1 MTAKTMLLPLAF
13 ATLFSSAA
21 LAADRYTLERTQDGY
36 VRLDTQTGAMS
47 ICKESG
53 TELVCRAAADER
65 AALENEVDRLTTR
78 LGDIEKRLT
87 ALENSSILQPGEL
100 LPSEEQIDK
109 SLDTME
115 KFFRRFMEVM
125 RDVEKDATRI

>member
-1 MTAKTMLLPLAF
+1 MSLKTLLVPLAF
-13 ATLFSSAA
+13 ATVFSTGAV
-21 LAADRYTLERTQDGY
+21 AADRYTLERTEDGY

-65 AALENEVDRLTTR
+65 TALENEIDRLATR
-78 LGDIEKRLT
+78 LGDIDKRLT
-87 ALENSSILQPGEL
+87 ALESSSILQPGEL

-115 KFFRRFMEVM
+115 QFFRRFMEVM
-125 RDVEKDATRI
+125 RDVDKDATRI